1 MSRPALLLLL
11 SLPLSGLAHA
21 LPLSVATNP
30 TVASALVGADDPVR
44 RGWLTGKVS
53 DAAGKPVEGV
63 TVALKGTSFGT
74 STTADGSFR
83 LSAQA
88 GAYQLVVS
96 SIGYITQEVP
106 VAVTGGES
114 TPVPAFTLAVSNQ
127 NLSEVTVTGA
137 KSLNQRAVTV
147 GKLPVATL
155 DLPQS
160 AVTVEREV
168 LEQQQVLRLSDA
180 LVNVSG
186 LYVTS
191 TTGGTQEELGSRG
204 FAYGSN
210 NTFKNGVRF
219 NNGVMPEASSLE
231 RMEVLKGSAAIL
243 YGNVA
248 AGGVLNLVTKKP
260 QFEKGGSVGLRVG
273 SFGLWKPIFDVYG
286 GVGKSEKVAFRLNG
300 TYENANS
307 FRDQVESNR
316 VYVNPSVLF
325 ELTPKTTL
333 ILEGD
338 YLRDNRTPDFG
349 VGAIDYNVLESRTR
363 FLNVPGAKNATT
375 QTSSTATLTSRLNDK
390 WQIRAVGGF
399 QRYDNEQRTGNR
411 PSTIR
416 NGVIPGSPATAT
428 RPAIPERYKE
438 SLYGNWA
445 RTLSRTETSENY
457 YLAQLDLTGKVRTGF
472 LEHTVLVGADADQYN
487 TQALTFTAQP
497 YDSINVF
504 DRSRVLAQPTNSV
517 SSFDALYRN
526 TRTFTNTRR
535 AGFYVQDLMSISEKV
550 KLLAGVRWSYQET
563 PSDVYTYAAPTA
575 ADQSLK
581 VTQQNRRFDNAF
593 SPRLGLVYQ
602 PIKTTSLFASYANS
616 FQPNTGQDVTGVALP
631 PSTFDQYEVGIKN
644 DLFHGLLSANVTAYQ
659 IVNSNLAQ
667 TYLGPITD
675 ANGKTTDNLNTNI
688 KELAGEV
695 TSKGVE
701 VDVQSKPM
709 MGWTFITGYS
719 YNHTAYTK
727 SNIYEN
733 NSRLRYNPA
742 HTANFSL
749 YYNFGSSFGDN
760 SFLRGLTAGVTSY
773 YVGDKLA
780 GRNTRLYDPATGKPF
795 VDASKNP
802 SGDAFRLISIPDYVL
817 FDASLGYTYDR
828 FSVRVKLANILD
840 ELSYNMHDDNSVN
853 PIAPRNF
860 SATASYR
867 F

>member
-1 MSRPALLLLL
+1 MPRPSLLLLL
-11 SLPLSGLAHA
+11 SLPLGSFLQAAPVPVLAGSTFV
-21 LPLSVATNP
+21 LAT
-30 TVASALVGADDPVR
+30 SGADDVAK
-44 RGWLTGKVS
+44 RGWLTGQVK
-53 DAAGKPVEGV
+53 DGAGKPVEGV
-63 TVALKGTSFGT
+63 SVALKGTSYGATTNTDGT
-74 STTADGSFR
+74 FR
-83 LSAQA
+83 LTAQS
-88 GAYQLVVS
+88 GSYELVVS
-96 SIGYITQEVP
+96 SIGYVTQELP
-106 VAVTGGES
+106 VTVVGGE
-114 TPVPAFTLAVSNQ
+114 TTTVPTFALAVSNQ

-137 KSLNQRAVTV
+137 KSLNQRAVSV
-147 GKLPVATL
+147 GKMPVATL

-260 QFEKGGSVGLRVG
+260 QFEQGGSVGLRVG
-273 SFGLWKPIFDVYG
+273 SFGFWKPTVDVYG
-286 GVGKSEKVAFRLNG
+286 AVGKSEKVAFRLNG

-307 FRDQVESNR
+307 FRDEVESNR
-316 VYVNPSVLF
+316 VYVNPSLLF

-349 VGAIDYNVLESRTR
+349 VGAIDYNILESRTR
-363 FLNVPGAKNATT
+363 FLNVPGANNATQ
-375 QTSSTATLTSRLNDK
+375 QTSATATLSSRLNDK
-390 WQIRAVGGF
+390 WQIRAVGAF

-416 NGVIPGSPATAT
+416 NGTVTKNNVVYP
-428 RPAIPERYKE
+428 RPNI
-438 SLYGNWA
+438 YGNFG
-445 RTLSRTETSENY
+445 RTLSRSETAENY
-457 YLAQLDLTGKVRTGF
+457 YLAQLDLTGQFRTGF
-472 LEHTVLVGADADQYN
+472 LGHTVLIGADADQYN
-487 TQALTFTAQP
+487 TNALTYGAQA

-504 DRSRVLAQPTNSV
+504 DRSRVIAQPATRV
-517 SSFDALYRN
+517 SSFDALNRS
-526 TRTFTNTRR
+526 TRTLTNNRR
-535 AGFYVQDLMSISEKV
+535 AGFYVQDLMSITEKV
-550 KLLAGVRWSYQET
+550 KLLAGVRWSYLET
-563 PSDVYTYAAPTA
+563 PITTYAYAPLNSNGVQTITA
-575 ADQSLK
+575 TEAK
-581 VTQQNRRFDNAF
+581 PRYDNAF

-602 PIKTTSLFASYANS
+602 PIKTMSLFASYSNS
-616 FQPNTGQDVTGVALP
+616 FVPNTSATAFDINNQPLA
-631 PSTFDQYEVGIKN
+631 PSIIDQYEAGIKN
-644 DLFHGLLSANVTAYQ
+644 DLFNGALSANVTAYR
-659 IVNSNLAQ
+659 IVNSNQIQAVQ
-667 TYLGPITD
+667 VIPENAI
-675 ANGKTTDNLNTNI
+675 NKTSPQ
-688 KELAGEV
+688 ELAGEV

-733 NSRLRYNPA
+733 GSRLRYNPA
-742 HTANFSL
+742 HTANLSL
-749 YYNFGSSFGDN
+749 FYNFSNSFSDN
-760 SFLRGLTAGVTSY
+760 SFLRGLNAGVTAY

-780 GRNTRLYDPATGKPF
+780 GRNTRLTVA
-795 VDASKNP
+795 N
-802 SGDAFRLISIPDYVL
+802 DAFRLISIPDYVL
-817 FDASLGYTYDR
+817 FDASLGYTYER

-840 ELSYNMHDDNSVN
+840 ELSYNLHDDNSVN

-860 SATASYR
+860 AATASYR

>member
-1 MSRPALLLLL
+1 MSRLLPLLLT
-11 SLPLSGLAHA
+11 A
-21 LPLSVATNP
+21 LPLTAALPVSAFVAP
-30 TVASALVGADDPVR
+30 PGGAVADSGADEPAR
-44 RGWLTGKVS
+44 RGWVAGRVTDAGGK
-53 DAAGKPVEGV
+53 GVEGV
-63 TVALKGTSFGT
+63 TVALKGTSYGA
-74 STTADGSFR
+74 STTADGHFR
-83 LSAQA
+83 LAAQP

-96 SIGYITQEVP
+96 SIGHVAQEV
-106 VAVTGGES
+106 
-114 TPVPAFTLAVSNQ
+114 AVSVVSGETVALPPFVLAASSQ
-127 NLSEVTVTGA
+127 ALAEVTVTGA
-137 KSLNQRAVTV
+137 KSMNQRALGV
-147 GKLPVATL
+147 GKLPVAAL

-219 NNGVMPEASSLE
+219 NNGVMPEASALE

-260 QFEKGGSVGLRVG
+260 QFERGGSVGLRVG
-273 SFGLWKPIFDVYG
+273 SFGFWKPTVDVYG
-286 GVGKSEKVAFRLNG
+286 AIGNSQKAAFRLNG
-300 TYENANS
+300 SYENADS
-307 FRDQVESNR
+307 FRDEVKSKR
-316 VYVNPSVLF
+316 VYVNPSLLF

-333 ILEGD
+333 VLEGD

-349 VGAIDYNVLESRTR
+349 VGAIDYNILESRTR
-363 FLNVPGAKNATT
+363 FLNVPGAENATT
-375 QTSSTATLTSRLNDK
+375 QTSTTATLSTRLNDK
-390 WQIRAVGGF
+390 WQLRAVGGF

-411 PSTIR
+411 PTNIN
-416 NGVIPGSPATAT
+416 NGT
-428 RPAIPERYKE
+428 RPARGTAGSATYVPAAPKP
-438 SLYGNWA
+438 SLYGNWG
-445 RTLSRTETSENY
+445 RTLGRSETSENY

-472 LEHTVLVGADADQYN
+472 LEHTVLLGADADQYN
-487 TQALTFTAQP
+487 TNALTYAAQA
-497 YDSINVF
+497 YDSINVV
-504 DRSRVLAQPTNSV
+504 DRSRTLARAANAVNS
-517 SSFDALYRN
+517 FEALARN
-526 TRTFTNTRR
+526 TRTLTNTRR
-535 AGFYVQDLMSISEKV
+535 AGFYVQDLISISEKV

-575 ADQSLK
+575 ADQTLK

-593 SPRLGLVYQ
+593 SPRLGVVYQ
-602 PIKTTSLFASYANS
+602 PLKTTSLFASYANS
-616 FQPNTGQDVTGVALP
+616 FQPNTGQDVSGAALA

-644 DLFHGLLSANVTAYQ
+644 DLFHGLLSANVTAYR

-667 TYLGPITD
+667 TYLGLVPA
-675 ANGKTTDNLNTNI
+675 ANGTLVPNLNTSI
-688 KELAGEV
+688 RELAGEV

-701 VDVQSKPM
+701 VDVQSKPL

-733 NSRLRYNPA
+733 GSRLRYNPA
-742 HTANFSL
+742 HTANLSL
-749 YYNFGSSFGDN
+749 YYNFGSSFAES

-773 YVGDKLA
+773 YVGGRLA

-795 VDASKNP
+795 ATA
-802 SGDAFRLISIPDYVL
+802 DAFRLINSPDYLL
-817 FDASLGYTYDR
+817 FDASLGYTYNR
-828 FSVRVKLANILD
+828 FSVRVKMANLLN
-840 ELSYNMHDDNSVN
+840 ELSYNLHDDNSVN

-860 SATASYR
+860 AATLGYQL
-867 F
+867 

>member
-1 MSRPALLLLL
+1 MSRSALLLLL
-11 SLPLSGLAHA
+11 SLPLSGVAHA
-21 LPLSVATNP
+21 LPLTVATSP
-30 TVASALVGADDPVR
+30 RIASAVAGADDPVR

-74 STTADGSFR
+74 STAADGNFR

-88 GAYQLVVS
+88 GSYELVVT
-96 SIGYITQEVP
+96 SIGYVAQEVP
-106 VAVTGGES
+106 VTVTGGES
-114 TPVPAFTLAVSNQ
+114 TPVPAFTLAASNQ

-137 KSLNQRAVTV
+137 KSLNQRTVSV

-273 SFGLWKPIFDVYG
+273 SFGLWKPIVDVYG
-286 GVGKSEKVAFRLNG
+286 AVGNSEKVAFRLNG
-300 TYENANS
+300 TYETANS
-307 FRDQVESNR
+307 FRDGVESNR
-316 VYVNPSVLF
+316 VYVNPSLLF

-338 YLRDNRTPDFG
+338 YLRDNRTPDYG
-349 VGAIDYNVLESRTR
+349 IGSIDYQIQESRTR
-363 FLNVPGAKNATT
+363 FLNVPGADNATN
-375 QTSSTATLTSRLNDK
+375 QTSATATLSSRLNDA
-390 WQIRAVGGF
+390 WQIRAVGAF
-399 QRYDNEQRTGNR
+399 QRYDNELR
-411 PSTIR
+411 S
-416 NGVIPGSPATAT
+416 AT
-428 RPAIPERYKE
+428 RPVGVITPGPT
-438 SLYGNWA
+438 YGNLV
-445 RTLSRTETSENY
+445 RGLQRTETAENY
-457 YLAQLDLTGKVRTGF
+457 YLAQLDLTGTFRTGF
-472 LEHTVLVGADADQYN
+472 LGHTLLVGADADQYQSSTIGYTN
-487 TQALTFTAQP
+487 PASASRPTTAVSTYDIISLLDPNKSIEQP
-497 YDSINVF
+497 VE
-504 DRSRVLAQPTNSV
+504 RL
-517 SSFDALYRN
+517 SSFNELVRN
-526 TRTFTNTRR
+526 SLTKGNTRR
-535 AGFYVQDLMSISEKV
+535 AGFYVQDLLSVSDKV
-550 KLLAGVRWSYQET
+550 KVLAGVRWSYQET
-563 PSDVYTYAAPTA
+563 PSDVFNYNTIANINNRTANTY
-575 ADQSLK
+575 
-581 VTQQNRRFDNAF
+581 VVNRRFDNAF
-593 SPRLGLVYQ
+593 SPRLGVVYQ
-602 PIKTTSLFASYANS
+602 PIKTSSVFASYSNS
-616 FQPNTGQDVTGVALP
+616 FTPNTGVDLEGKTLA
-631 PSTFDQYEVGIKN
+631 PSLIDQYEVGIKN
-644 DLFHGLLSANVTAYQ
+644 DLFKGALSANVTAYR
-659 IVNSNLAQ
+659 IVNSNQAQ
-667 TYLGPITD
+667 GILPTD
-675 ANGKTTDNLNTNI
+675 PRFATAATASPQ
-688 KELAGEV
+688 ELAGQV

-709 MGWTFITGYS
+709 MGWTLITGYS

-727 SNIYEN
+727 SNIYEDG
-733 NSRLRYNPA
+733 SRLRYNPA

-749 YYNFGSSFGDN
+749 FYNFSHSFDN
-760 SFLRGLTAGVTSY
+760 TFLRGLTAGVTSY

-780 GRNTRLYDPATGKPF
+780 GRNSRFLNPATGKPW
-795 VDASKNP
+795 VDASGNP
-802 SGDAFRLISIPDYVL
+802 SADVNKFISIPNYTL
-817 FDASLGYTYDR
+817 FDASLGYTFER

-840 ELSYNMHDDNSVN
+840 ELSYNLHDDNSVN

-860 SATASYR
+860 SATANYR

>member
-1 MSRPALLLLL
+1 MPRTSLLFLL
-11 SLPLSGLAHA
+11 A
-21 LPLSVATNP
+21 LPLGSFVHAAPLSVVTGPVSGLLTPGTDNP
-30 TVASALVGADDPVR
+30 AR
-44 RGWLTGKVS
+44 RGWLTGVVLDVS
-53 DAAGKPVEGV
+53 GKPVEGV
-63 TVALKGTSFGT
+63 SVALKGTSYGA
-74 STTADGSFR
+74 TTGADGSFR
-83 LSAQA
+83 VSAQA

-96 SIGYITQEVP
+96 SIGYVTQEV
-106 VAVTGGES
+106 AVTVTSGET
-114 TPVPAFTLAVSNQ
+114 TPVPAFTLAASNQ

-204 FAYGSN
+204 FSYGSN

-260 QFEKGGSVGLRVG
+260 QFEQGGSVGLRVG
-273 SFGLWKPIFDVYG
+273 SFGFWKPTVDVYG
-286 GVGKSEKVAFRLNG
+286 AIGNSKTAAFRLNG
-300 TYENANS
+300 TYENADS
-307 FRDQVESNR
+307 FRDEVKSNR
-316 VYVNPSVLF
+316 VYVNPSLLF

-349 VGAIDYNVLESRTR
+349 VGAIDYNILESRSR
-363 FLNVPGAKNATT
+363 FLNTPGTKNATQ
-375 QTSSTATLTSRLNDK
+375 QTSATATLTSRLSNT
-390 WQIRAVGGF
+390 WQVRAVAGF
-399 QRYDNEQRTGNR
+399 QRYDNELLSGNR
-411 PSTIR
+411 PVGIN
-416 NGVIPGSPATAT
+416 NGT
-428 RPAIPERYKE
+428 RPARGAAGTPTYVPAAPKP
-438 SLYGNWA
+438 SLYGDWQ

-457 YLAQLDLTGKVRTGF
+457 YLAQLDLTGQFRTGF
-472 LEHTVLVGADADQYN
+472 LGHTVLIGADVDQYETN
-487 TQALTFTAQP
+487 ALTFTAQA
-497 YDSINVF
+497 YDSINVL
-504 DRSRVLAQPTNSV
+504 DRSKALRQPTNSV
-517 SSFDALYRN
+517 SSYDALNRN
-526 TRTFTNTRR
+526 TRTLGNTRR
-535 AGFYVQDLMSISEKV
+535 AGFYVQDLMSITEKV

-575 ADQSLK
+575 ADQTLR
-581 VTQQNRRFDNAF
+581 VTQQNRRYDDAF

-602 PIKTTSLFASYANS
+602 PIKTTSLFASYSNS
-616 FQPNTGQDVTGVALP
+616 FTPNAAIGVDGSTLR
-631 PSTFDQYEVGIKN
+631 PSIIGQYEVGIKN
-644 DLFHGLLSANVTAYQ
+644 DLFKGLLSANVTAYK
-659 IVNSNLAQ
+659 IVNSDQAQ
-667 TYLGPITD
+667 TILATAPNYNPDRPT
-675 ANGKTTDNLNTNI
+675 AQ
-688 KELAGEV
+688 ELAGEV

-701 VDVQSKPM
+701 VDVQSKPLL
-709 MGWTFITGYS
+709 GWTFITGYS

-733 NSRLRYNPA
+733 GSRLRYNPA
-742 HTANFSL
+742 HTANLSL
-749 YYNFGSSFGDN
+749 YYNFSNSFSDN
-760 SFLRGLTAGVTSY
+760 TFLRGLNAGITTY

-780 GRNTRLYDPATGKPF
+780 GRNTRTTVANDTY
-795 VDASKNP
+795 
-802 SGDAFRLISIPDYVL
+802 RLMSIPNYVL
-817 FDASLGYTYDR
+817 FDASLGYTYER
-828 FSVRVKLANILD
+828 FSVRVKLANILN
-840 ELSYNMHDDNSVN
+840 ELSYNLHDDNSVN

-860 SATASYR
+860 AATASYR